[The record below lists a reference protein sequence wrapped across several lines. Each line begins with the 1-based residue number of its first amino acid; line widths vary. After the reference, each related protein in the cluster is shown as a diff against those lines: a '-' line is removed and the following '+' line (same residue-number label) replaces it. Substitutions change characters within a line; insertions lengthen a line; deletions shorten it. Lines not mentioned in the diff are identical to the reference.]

1 MDDENVDLERMV
13 VGSTEPMLTVHEAAL
28 SLRVSEQ
35 TVWRRVRAGELRA
48 VQLGGPGSTVRIPC
62 AGIRELLQTYAKVGS
77 NDQQE
82 AAGAGGGGRAR
93 RGAAG
98 RRSG

>member
-1 MDDENVDLERMV
+1 MHEAAGFEVERV
-13 VGSTEPMLTVHEAAL
+13 APGSTEPLLTIREAAL

-62 AGIRELLQTYAKVGS
+62 AAIRELLRTYAK
-77 NDQQE
+77 
-82 AAGAGGGGRAR
+82 AATR
-93 RGAAG
+93 
-98 RRSG
+98 

>member
-1 MDDENVDLERMV
+1 MDDEKADLERMV

-48 VQLGGPGSTVRIPC
+48 VPLGGPGSTVRIPC
-62 AGIRELLQTYAKVGS
+62 AAIRDVQ
-77 NDQQE
+77 
-82 AAGAGGGGRAR
+82 RAYPR
-93 RGAAG
+93 VAP
-98 RRSG
+98 